1 MTARTRRPITSGMT
15 TLDGR
20 RKQAA
25 TRRHI
30 IHLLIPGALR
40 RSPHHRTERSNSER
54 ATKLPTRW
62 AIGHQQPR
70 VPFCSPIAP
79 HKDFHR
85 VGTSAATR
93 EKSSPPGTEQRGAH
107 VVPRSNRSARLAC
120 TVPAVPARSSRRH
133 ARACHS
139 GAAAALGRETRISR
153 QGPAGPVQGRRSNR
167 RSRGSRGQADRPGRG
182 PGRAR
187 GAPRCW
193 LLAPCVSRP
202 SVRPTGNAELRAS
215 LPITR
220 QAPLSIVRCAASEI
234 PQARRLRRLDAV
246 AGKIHHCCQL

>member
-1 MTARTRRPITSGMT
+1 VKKTMTARTRRPITSGMT

-93 EKSSPPGTEQRGAH
+93 EKSSPPGTEQRGAAG
-107 VVPRSNRSARLAC
+107 PPSWSRDRTGAPGS
-120 TVPAVPARSSRRH
+120 PARYPPSPRARRD
-133 ARACHS
+133 AMRAP
-139 GAAAALGRETRISR
+139 AT
-153 QGPAGPVQGRRSNR
+153 AGP
-167 RSRGSRGQADRPGRG
+167 RPR
-182 PGRAR
+182 
-187 GAPRCW
+187 
-193 LLAPCVSRP
+193 
-202 SVRPTGNAELRAS
+202 
-215 LPITR
+215 
-220 QAPLSIVRCAASEI
+220 
-234 PQARRLRRLDAV
+234 
-246 AGKIHHCCQL
+246 